1 MLDDILLIVVNS
13 LTISNCWV
21 SSTEELDDGACLRKI
36 AGQSGLNLVYLKA
49 MRRMMREPILIVPK
63 M

>member
-1 MLDDILLIVVNS
+1 MLDEILLVVVTS

-21 SSTEELDDGACLRKI
+21 SSTEELDDEASSRKI
-36 AGQSGLNLVYLKA
+36 LGQSGLNLVYLKA
-49 MRRMMREPILIVPK
+49 VRRMQRDPILIAPK